1 MSTPDAKCYMG
12 IDVSKN
18 TLEVHFLP
26 YEKHMVFKND
36 EKGIKQ
42 LVRKLK
48 SFVSPLIVMEAT
60 GGYEKPLAYALFQAN
75 YSLSVVNPRQVRDFA
90 KALGKLAKTDDIDAK
105 VIALY
110 AEKLQPRAHIQ
121 YGQTQ
126 QEMAENNARRRQLI
140 DMITMEKNRLGKCS
154 PRLKKSIENVIKV
167 LEKELEAINDSQQQ
181 VIASHPEYAD
191 KQQILTSVKGIS
203 QISANA
209 LLADLPELGFLDSKQ
224 ISALAGLAPYNRDS
238 GTLRGKRTIWGGRAS
253 VRTALYM
260 PTLVAI
266 RHNPQIKQ
274 FYERL
279 CQAGKQKKTALVA
292 CMHKLLIILNAMIK
306 HQETWRGT
314 SSPSLSKIN

>member
-60 GGYEKPLAYALFQAN
+60 GGYEKPVAYALFQAN
-75 YSLSVVNPRQVRDFA
+75 YSISVVNPRQVRDFA

-110 AEKLQPRAHIQ
+110 AEKLQPAARIQ

-154 PRLKKSIENVIKV
+154 PRLKKSIENIIKV

-209 LLADLPELGFLDSKQ
+209 LLADLPELGLLDSKQ

-238 GTLRGKRTIWGGRAS
+238 GTLRGKSFRENCS
-253 VRTALYM
+253 VYAY
-260 PTLVAI
+260 
-266 RHNPQIKQ
+266 
-274 FYERL
+274 FSCY
-279 CQAGKQKKTALVA
+279 KT
-292 CMHKLLIILNAMIK
+292 
-306 HQETWRGT
+306 
-314 SSPSLSKIN
+314 

>member
-1 MSTPDAKCYMG
+1 MSTPDTECYMG

-18 TLEVHFLP
+18 TLEAHFLP
-26 YEKHMVFKND
+26 HEKHMVFKND
-36 EKGIKQ
+36 TKGITQ
-42 LVRKLK
+42 LIQKLK
-48 SFVSPLIVMEAT
+48 NFMSPLIVMEAT

-75 YSLSVVNPRQVRDFA
+75 HSISIVNPRQIRDFA

-110 AEKLQPRAHIQ
+110 AQKIQPPAHIQ

-126 QEMAENNARRRQLI
+126 QEIAENNARRRQLI
-140 DMITMEKNRLGKCS
+140 DMITMEKNRLSKS
-154 PRLKKSIENVIKV
+154 SLRLKKSIENVIKV

-209 LLADLPELGFLDSKQ
+209 LLADLPELGTVASKQ
-224 ISALAGLAPYNRDS
+224 IAALAGLAPYNRDS

-292 CMHKLLIILNAMIK
+292 CMHKLLIILNAMVK
-306 HQETWRGT
+306 HQETWRGMLAI
-314 SSPSLSKIN
+314 SV